1 MHYTATLKD
10 TNASS
15 PKLSRMIHKS
25 SHQHGMGRKNVV
37 LRGRVTCFQM
47 FICTES
53 IMNSLNFN
61 ELTQYMCSAQDRC
74 DQLQSER
81 VAFNGNGGM
90 DGPNPIFLTQERGGR
105 TRKGLNMTNK
115 LADFTHESKYDRSN
129 GKGRL
134 VFHVCIPFL

>member
-37 LRGRVTCFQM
+37 LRGRVPCVQM

-61 ELTQYMCSAQDRC
+61 MLTKYMRSAQDRC

-81 VAFNGNGGM
+81 VAFNGNGDV
-90 DGPNPIFLTQERGGR
+90 DGSNPVFLTQEGR
-105 TRKGLNMTNK
+105 CRT
-115 LADFTHESKYDRSN
+115 
-129 GKGRL
+129 L
-134 VFHVCIPFL
+134 VFHV